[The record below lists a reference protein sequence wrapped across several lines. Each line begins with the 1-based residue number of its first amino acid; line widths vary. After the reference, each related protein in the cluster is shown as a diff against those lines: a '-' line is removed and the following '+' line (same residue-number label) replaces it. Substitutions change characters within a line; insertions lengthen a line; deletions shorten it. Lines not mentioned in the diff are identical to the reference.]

1 MRQTPS
7 HPPGTRG
14 SHRGTAAFR
23 LSAAAFVVGMAAA
36 ALPVVPALAASAASD
51 PSATGTT
58 TANVDVSSG
67 IALTDLTP
75 SFTLAGL
82 PGDTATE
89 DGAVTMNVMT
99 NNATGYNVTVQAAGP
114 NLAGNDGDN
123 IPVTDLQVDNG
134 YSGGTPGWVPLSS
147 TTAVQVFSQSTP
159 SSNSGDTVVNDYR
172 ITIPTV
178 PDGTYSGTLDYVA
191 STNP

>member
-1 MRQTPS
+1 MRLGAATLAV
-7 HPPGTRG
+7 GVA
-14 SHRGTAAFR
+14 TAFTA
-23 LSAAAFVVGMAAA
+23 
-36 ALPVVPALAASAASD
+36 VPALAAGD

-58 TANVDVSSG
+58 TANVNVSSG

-82 PGDTATE
+82 PGDTPT
-89 DGAVTMNVMT
+89 DFGAVTMNVMT
-99 NNATGYNVTVQAAGP
+99 NNATGYNVTVKAAGP
-114 NLAGNDGDN
+114 NLSDGIDN
-123 IPVTDLQVDNG
+123 IPVTDLQVNNSE
-134 YSGGTPGWVPLSS
+134 SGGTPGFVPLSS
-147 TTAVQVFSQSTP
+147 TTAVQVFTQPTQS
-159 SSNSGDTVVNDYR
+159 SGIGDTITNDYR